1 MAVMKFPLKLHF
13 VSRVCTA
20 AICALTL
27 SGGIEP
33 THVMAQGLDYRDPAN
48 VPPSW
53 KQFAKLVQ
61 FRFETWVGADE
72 EVANRFR
79 SYLMKA
85 GKDEG
90 APPTMVVRAWL
101 NPDGT
106 IEKVSF
112 PALKDAQADADLRAI
127 LTRGNIGEAPPPE
140 MLQPLSLRFS
150 LNLRK

>member
-1 MAVMKFPLKLHF
+1 MLYTFNSRSRLRCMTIALSAFMFFPPPFLAPM
-13 VSRVCTA
+13 RVA
-20 AICALTL
+20 
-27 SGGIEP
+27 
-33 THVMAQGLDYRDPAN
+33 AQGLDYRDPSN

-61 FRFETWVGADE
+61 YRFETWITADE

-79 SYLMKA
+79 SYLTNS
-85 GKDEG
+85 GKEDG
-90 APPTMVVRAWL
+90 APPSLVVRAWL

-106 IEKVSF
+106 VDRVSF
-112 PALKDAQADADLRAI
+112 AALKDARADADLRTI

-140 MLQPLSLRFS
+140 MLQPISLRFS

>member
-1 MAVMKFPLKLHF
+1 MMFSLKLRCILH
-13 VSRVCTA
+13 VCTA

-27 SGGIEP
+27 AAGIAAP
-33 THVMAQGLDYRDPAN
+33 TRGMAQGLDYRDPSN

-79 SYLMKA
+79 NYLMNA

-112 PALKDAQADADLRAI
+112 PALKDARADADLRTI